1 VPVSAPTL
9 KQQVGSKN
17 RGIGLKK
24 LAAIPKAM
32 VKATIT
38 KIQASGKEATVSA
51 VIKAVDGDGKAERR
65 AGRERELAEATR
77 AASEVLGS
85 KLYPVIMADPPW
97 RFEPYSRETGMDR
110 AADNHYPTMTRT
122 DIGAL
127 KVPAADDCVLFL
139 WATPAMNA
147 EALAVMAEWG
157 FAYKSQ
163 LVWAKDRTGTGYWA
177 RQQHELLLIG
187 TKGDVPAPAPG
198 QQPSSLISAPVGPH
212 SAKPAV
218 FHEIIE
224 HMFPT
229 AARLEMFARAGRPG
243 WDSHG
248 NEAPPAPVVGRGAA
262 ILPLIIGRGRG
273 VISHPGAD
281 AEIRPPR
288 RDCARRR
295 AHENAPTFGCC

>member
-1 VPVSAPTL
+1 
-9 KQQVGSKN
+9 
-17 RGIGLKK
+17 
-24 LAAIPKAM
+24 
-32 VKATIT
+32 
-38 KIQASGKEATVSA
+38 
-51 VIKAVDGDGKAERR
+51 
-65 AGRERELAEATR
+65 
-77 AASEVLGS
+77 
-85 KLYPVIMADPPW
+85 
-97 RFEPYSRETGMDR
+97 
-110 AADNHYPTMTRT
+110 
-122 DIGAL
+122 
-127 KVPAADDCVLFL
+127 
-139 WATPAMNA
+139 
-147 EALAVMAEWG
+147 MAEWG